1 MNSTLSEALC
11 TAAKRH
17 GDQIALCHRDGDVLY
32 SALGGIQPTQ
42 KSIEL
47 IAGTQSIE
55 EYRLIWQCL
64 CDGKPFLPL
73 NPKFPPERISQIQ
86 QAIDFANLPPDLAD
100 LADLAYLI
108 FTSGTS
114 GEPKGVPIAGQQL
127 SHYSAT
133 LQSIL
138 QINSNDKV
146 LQLGDLSFD
155 ISIMAMLMAWPHGA
169 QLCTLPPEHTLMAT
183 RYAEDL
189 AITVWLSVPSVV
201 SLAAKAG
208 LLTPN
213 SLPHIRI
220 AVFGGEALPYETLR
234 LFSLAA
240 PNARL
245 FNFWGPTEGT
255 ISLSHYEIERA
266 LLQTEQAP
274 SGLDIIPLGFAHPGV
289 ELALWNTELNDFS
302 DAPGELC
309 ACSAQVTSGYLNRP
323 DLNQTQFFMHRGKRW
338 YHTGDLAKWH
348 DQYGFCYLGRVDRQI
363 KLKGYRIELQECETA
378 LRRASGS
385 DQVAVIAHPKSA
397 SGAVEGL
404 VGFLVSSM
412 GSVGSEGM
420 LTNKDESNDTARI
433 LEKMKALLP
442 NYMLPDRLIV
452 LKDLPLSANGKIDYL
467 ALEAYAE
474 MR

>member
-11 TAAKRH
+11 TAAKRY

-32 SALGGIQPTQ
+32 SALGGIEPTQ
-42 KSIEL
+42 KSLEL

-73 NPKFPPERISQIQ
+73 NPKFPPERINLIQ
-86 QAIDFANLPPDLAD
+86 QAIDFANPPSD

-108 FTSGTS
+108 FTSGTT

-127 SHYSAT
+127 SRYSAT

-169 QLCTLPPEHTLMAT
+169 QLCTLPPEHTLMAI

-213 SLPHIRI
+213 SLPHIRMAI
-220 AVFGGEALPYETLR
+220 FGGEALPYETLR

-255 ISLSHYEIERA
+255 ISLSHYEIKRA

-274 SGLDIIPLGFAHPGV
+274 SDLDIIPLGFVHPGV
-289 ELALWNTELNDFS
+289 ELALWNAELNDFS
-302 DAPGELC
+302 DLPGELC
-309 ACSAQVTSGYLNRP
+309 ACSAQVTSGYLNRT

-338 YHTGDLAKWH
+338 YRTGDLAKWH

-385 DQVAVIAHPKSA
+385 DHVAVIAYPKSA

-412 GSVGSEGM
+412 GLDINE
-420 LTNKDESNDTARI
+420 DESNNTART
-433 LEKMKALLP
+433 LEKMRASLP

-452 LKDLPLSANGKIDYL
+452 LRDLPLSTNGKIDYL
-467 ALEAYAE
+467 TLEAYAE

>member
-1 MNSTLSEALC
+1 MNSTLSEALSN
-11 TAAKRH
+11 AAKRD

-32 SALGGIQPTQ
+32 RELAGIKPSQ

-64 CDGKPFLPL
+64 CNGKPFLPL

-86 QAIDFANLPPDLAD
+86 QTIDHANLPP
-100 LADLAYLI
+100 DLAYLI
-108 FTSGTS
+108 FTSGTT
-114 GEPKGVPIAGQQL
+114 GEPKGIPITGQQL
-127 SHYSAT
+127 SDYSAT

-138 QINSNDKV
+138 QINNNDKV

-155 ISIMAMLMAWPHGA
+155 ISIMAMLMAWPQGA
-169 QLCTLPPEHTLMAT
+169 QLCTLPPDHTLMAT

-213 SLPHIRI
+213 SLPHIRMAI
-220 AVFGGEALPYETLR
+220 FGGEALPYETLR

-255 ISLSHYEIERA
+255 ISLGHFEMERA

-274 SGLDIIPLGFAHPGV
+274 LDLDIIPIGFAHPGV

-302 DAPGELC
+302 DLPGELC
-309 ACSAQVTSGYLNRP
+309 ACSTQLTHGYLNHS
-323 DLNQTQFFMHRGKRW
+323 DLNRTQFFMHRGKRW
-338 YHTGDLAKWH
+338 YRTGDLAKWH

-378 LRRASGS
+378 LRRASGT

-404 VGFLVSSM
+404 VGFFV
-412 GSVGSEGM
+412 GSVGSD
-420 LTNKDESNDTARI
+420 TNEDESNNTARI
-433 LEKMKALLP
+433 LEKMRATLP